1 MTPVS
6 TTTIPTVSPAIKTR
20 SSILPQITAFKNR
33 MGIPTGTK
41 IYVTNPQ
48 DILKYAVNKAY
59 IDMQPRT
66 IKGHNI
72 SLTEPLRK
80 KLADR
85 FCDYFK
91 DPAPSTESDFDKIH
105 SKFCGDFL
113 TELNKI
119 FTSAPQEFG
128 KAQKVINMAFKYLY
142 CFDDAPLY
150 PDHFKHCHMPIDSYT
165 LNWCFDNFAKKFY
178 KKAISPIGVL

>member
-6 TTTIPTVSPAIKTR
+6 TTTIPTVSTAIKTR
-20 SSILPQITAFKNR
+20 SDILPQITAFKNR
-33 MGIPTGTK
+33 MGITK
-41 IYVTNPQ
+41 DTISVKNHE
-48 DILKYAVNKAY
+48 DILEYAVNKAY

-66 IKGHNI
+66 IKGHKI
-72 SLTEPLRK
+72 SLTEPLRE

-85 FCDYFK
+85 FCKYFK

-105 SKFCGDFL
+105 SDFCDFFL

-119 FTSAPQEFG
+119 FASTPQEFG

-142 CFDDAPLY
+142 CFDDATSYLP
-150 PDHFKHCHMPIDSYT
+150 HFTYCHMPIDSYT
-165 LNWCFDNFAKKFY
+165 LNLCFDNR
-178 KKAISPIGVL
+178 I